1 MSKRAVLLILSVA
14 LWSVAR
20 CAAWCAS
27 PPPEDQ
33 KATASSEAARST
45 GDTAHPSSRAEA
57 PPPSLARRNPRYQL
71 CRGDV
76 LELDF
81 PFSPEFNQT
90 PTIQPD
96 GYITLRGV
104 GDLYVQGQTVP
115 ELTQALRTAYGK
127 ILRDPVITVA
137 LKDFDKPYFI
147 VSGQVGHPG
156 KFELRGET
164 TVTQALAIAGGFNDN
179 AKHSQVL
186 LFRQASNDWVEVK
199 KLDIKQ
205 MFRAQNLSEDLH
217 LQPGDMLFVPRSAVS
232 KIKPWI
238 PYPSL
243 GMYLNQF

>member
-1 MSKRAVLLILSVA
+1 MSRKAILLILSMVLWTTVLCA
-14 LWSVAR
+14 L
-20 CAAWCAS
+20 
-27 PPPEDQ
+27 PLPEEQ
-33 KATASSEAARST
+33 KAIASSEVPQPT
-45 GDTAHPSSRAEA
+45 GHGAHASSSGEV
-57 PPPSLARRNPRYQL
+57 PQPSLERRNPRYQL

-81 PFSPEFNQT
+81 PFTPEFNQT

-104 GDLYVQGQTVP
+104 GDLHVEGQTVP

-127 ILRDPVITVA
+127 ILRDPVITIA

-147 VSGQVGHPG
+147 VSGQVGRPG
-156 KFELRGET
+156 KYDLRGDT

-199 KLDIKQ
+199 KLNLKQ
-205 MFRAQNLSEDLH
+205 MLRTQNLSEDLH
-217 LQPGDMLFVPRSAVS
+217 LRPGDMLFVPKSAVS

-243 GMYLNQF
+243 GLYLNQL